1 MIHRIYDSLPELL
14 EAAKLPPHPE
24 YEGQPS
30 SKNTSFDYYKWT
42 QTKNFQEA
50 INLATYGWPKG
61 LKAVYKLASK
71 YKEVFQDLL
80 PKQDHA
86 TEQTYDIEGEF
97 VDIGRYIQGDPEC
110 MVKFI
115 PSNDKVKQGNKLQRI
130 VVNGSFSSMI
140 NPESL
145 FIHSALI
152 INLSDAIEMCGF
164 KTEIVMINL
173 LANEY
178 CGSALL
184 VYQTT
189 LKQFEDFPDFTKIA
203 FCLCHPS
210 MFRRII
216 LSLMEQEDN
225 DTRRNLYIT
234 PDGFYGY
241 PVQIPSQLLT
251 TNDLHIPQL
260 TSNISNIDQ
269 KIQEF
274 KQIIQQHFGEQV
286 ITE

>member
-14 EAAKLPPHPE
+14 EAAKLPPHPDYKE
-24 YEGQPS
+24 QPA
-30 SKNTSFDYYKWT
+30 SKDTSLDYYKFT
-42 QTKNFQEA
+42 QTNSFLEA

-61 LKAVYKLASK
+61 LEAVYKLTSK
-71 YKEVFQDLL
+71 HKEVFQDLL

-86 TEQTYDIEGEF
+86 IGQVHDIEGEF
-97 VDIGRYIQGDPEC
+97 IDIERYIQGDPEC
-110 MVKFI
+110 MVKFML
-115 PSNDKVKQGNKLQRI
+115 SNDKVKQGNKLQRI
-130 VVNGSFSSMI
+130 VVNGSFPNFI

-152 INLSDAIEMCGF
+152 INLSDAMEMCGF
-164 KTEIVMINL
+164 KTEIMMINPM
-173 LANEY
+173 ANEY

-210 MFRRII
+210 MLRRII
-216 LSLMEQEDN
+216 FSLMEQEDN
-225 DTRRNLYIT
+225 DTRRDLNIT
-234 PDGFYGY
+234 QNKLYGY
-241 PVQIPSQLLT
+241 PVQIPSQFLT

-269 KIQEF
+269 KVQEF

-286 ITE
+286 I